1 MAKQDFLVEL
11 GTEELPPK
19 ALKPLS
25 DAFTRGITNGLEE
38 AGIRFGKVE
47 AFAAP
52 RRLAV
57 RVRDLEDAQPDKPV
71 EKRGPAVKAAFDD
84 SGNPTRALTG
94 FATSLGVTPDQLDT
108 METDKG
114 AWVVYRTIEKGRP
127 TVELMPELVDQSL
140 AALPIP
146 KRMRWGA
153 HRTEFV
159 RPVHWSIL
167 LFGNKVIDT
176 PIMGLTPGNKTRGHR
191 FHCPKSLI
199 VPTPG
204 DYEVVLRQEGYVTA
218 DFAER
223 REQIRDGVTAIARK
237 EAGGQA
243 VIDEDLLDE
252 VTALNEWPVPLMG
265 RFEERFLEVPAEAL
279 ISSMKEHQKYFH
291 VVSAD
296 GRMLPLFIT
305 VANLESKDPKQVVS
319 GNEKVIRPRLSDAAF
334 FYDTDRKTRL
344 EDRIDQLKPIV
355 FQDKLG
361 SIYDKSVRVAAL
373 AKKIADAIGSDPVLA
388 ERAAMLAKT
397 DLVTEMVLEF
407 TDLQGI
413 MGQYY
418 AANDGENEDVAS
430 ALNEQY
436 MPRFA
441 GDDLPATLTG
451 CAVAIA
457 DRIDS
462 LVGLFGINQ
471 PPSGTRDP
479 FGLRR
484 ASLGVLRIIIEREL
498 PLDLQT
504 LCEWAV
510 EEHNSITEPNVANTV
525 VDYMLERFR
534 AHYEEQGISAEVYL
548 AVHARRPTRPLD
560 FDRRVKAVEAFRQ
573 LPEALALAGANK
585 RVSNILT
592 KQGGDSI
599 GESIDSEL
607 LQDKAEITLADQ
619 IRQQADKALPLFEKG
634 DYATAL
640 SSLASLREPVDNFF
654 DEVMVMA
661 DDEAVRNNRLA
672 MLNLLRN
679 LFLRVADISVL
690 PTASGQ

>member
-1 MAKQDFLVEL
+1 MATQDFLVEL

-25 DAFTRGITNGLEE
+25 DAFTQGIARGLEE
-38 AGIRFGKVE
+38 AGVE
-47 AFAAP
+47 FATVESFAAP

-57 RVRDLEDAQPDKPV
+57 RIRDLADSQQDKSV

-84 SGNPTRALTG
+84 AGNPTRALTG

-108 METDKG
+108 LETDKG
-114 AWVVYRTIEKGRP
+114 AWVVYRTVEQGKP
-127 TVELMPELVDQSL
+127 TVELMPELVEQSL
-140 AALPIP
+140 ASLPIP

-159 RPVHWSIL
+159 RPVHWVVM
-167 LFGNKVIDT
+167 LFGNKVIET
-176 PIMGLTPGNKTRGHR
+176 PIMGLNPGNKTRGHR

-199 VPTPG
+199 VPTPN
-204 DYEVVLRQEGYVTA
+204 DYEVVLKQEGYVIA

-223 REQIRDGVTAIARK
+223 REQIRAGVTQLAEK
-237 EAGGQA
+237 EAGGKA

-291 VVSAD
+291 VVAAD
-296 GRMLPLFIT
+296 GEMLPLFIT
-305 VANLESKDPKQVVS
+305 VANIESKDPSQVIS

-334 FYDTDRKTRL
+334 FYETDRKTKL
-344 EDRIDQLKPIV
+344 EDRIDALKPIV
-355 FQDKLG
+355 FQEKLG
-361 SIYDKSVRVAAL
+361 SIYDKSVRVSAL
-373 AKKIADAIGSDPVLA
+373 ARKIADAIGSDPALA

-418 AANDGENEDVAS
+418 AANDGEPADVAK

-441 GDDLPATLTG
+441 GDDLPTTLTG
-451 CAVAIA
+451 CAIAIA
-457 DRIDS
+457 DRLDS

-479 FGLRR
+479 FALRR

-504 LCEWAV
+504 CCEWA
-510 EEHNSITEPNVANTV
+510 EENFTVLTEQNTASTV

-534 AHYEEQGISAEVYL
+534 AHYDEQGIGAEVYL

-573 LPEALALAGANK
+573 LPEAQALAGANK

-599 GESIDSEL
+599 GETVDASL
-607 LQDKAEITLADQ
+607 LQDSAEKALADQ
-619 IRQQADKALPLFEKG
+619 VDQQAAKVLPLFENG
-634 DYATAL
+634 DYASAL

-661 DDEAVRNNRLA
+661 DDEATRNNRLA
-672 MLNLLRN
+672 LLNRLRN
-679 LFLRVADISVL
+679 LFLRVADISLL
-690 PTASGQ
+690 PTAG

>member
-1 MAKQDFLVEL
+1 MATQDFLVEL

-25 DAFTRGITNGLEE
+25 DALTAGITQGLTD
-38 AGIRFGKVE
+38 AGIGFGEVQS
-47 AFAAP
+47 FAAP

-57 RVRDLEDAQPDKPV
+57 RVRNLADAQPDKSV

-84 SGNPTRALTG
+84 AGNPTRALTG

-108 METDKG
+108 LETDKG
-114 AWVVYRTIEKGRP
+114 AWVVFRTVENGRP
-127 TVELMPELVDQSL
+127 TVELMPELVEQAL
-140 AALPIP
+140 AGLPIP
-146 KRMRWGA
+146 KRMRWGSY
-153 HRTEFV
+153 RTEFV
-159 RPVHWSIL
+159 RPVHWAIM
-167 LFGNKVIDT
+167 LFGNKIIDT
-176 PIMGLTPGNKTRGHR
+176 PIMGLNPGNKTRGHR

-204 DYEVVLRQEGYVTA
+204 DYEVVLKQEGYVIA

-223 REQIRDGVTAIARK
+223 REQIRAGVIALAEK
-237 EAGGQA
+237 EAGGKA

-291 VVSAD
+291 VVTAAGD
-296 GRMLPLFIT
+296 MLPLFIT
-305 VANLESKDPKQVVS
+305 VANLQSKDPAQVIS

-334 FYDTDRKTRL
+334 FYETDRKTRL

-355 FQDKLG
+355 FQEKLG
-361 SIYDKSVRVAAL
+361 SLYDKSVRVAAL
-373 AKKIADAIGSDPVLA
+373 AKKIAAAIGSDPALA

-418 AANDGENEDVAS
+418 AEHDGEAGDVAK

-441 GDDLPATLTG
+441 GDDLPTTLTG

-457 DRIDS
+457 DRLDS

-479 FGLRR
+479 FALRR

-504 LCEWAV
+504 CCQWAEDNFTV
-510 EEHNSITEPNVANTV
+510 LTEQNTAATV

-534 AHYEEQGISAEVYL
+534 AHYDEQGIGAEVFL
-548 AVHARRPTRPLD
+548 AVHARRPTKPLD

-592 KQGGDSI
+592 KQGGDTV
-599 GESIDSEL
+599 GETVDKNL
-607 LQDKAEITLADQ
+607 LQDQAEQALAEH
-619 IRQQADKALPLFEKG
+619 ISQQADKVLPLFEQG
-634 DYATAL
+634 NYAAAL
-640 SSLASLREPVDNFF
+640 TSLASLREPVDKFF
-654 DEVMVMA
+654 DDVMVMA
-661 DDEAVRNNRLA
+661 EDEAIRHNRLA
-672 MLNLLRN
+672 MLNQLRN
-679 LFLRVADISVL
+679 LFLRVADISLL
-690 PTASGQ
+690 PTAS

>member
-1 MAKQDFLVEL
+1 MATQDFLVEL

-25 DAFTRGITNGLEE
+25 DAFTQGIVKGLEE
-38 AGIRFGKVE
+38 AGIEFGKVD

-57 RVRDLEDAQPDKPV
+57 RIRDLADAQPDKPV

-84 SGNPTRALTG
+84 AGNPTRALTG

-108 METDKG
+108 LETDKG
-114 AWVVYRTIEKGRP
+114 AWVVYRTVEQGKP
-127 TVELMPELVDQSL
+127 TVELMPELVEQSL

-159 RPVHWSIL
+159 RPVHWAIM
-167 LFGNKVIDT
+167 LFGNTVIDT
-176 PIMGLTPGNKTRGHR
+176 PIIGLTPGNKTRGHR

-199 VPTPG
+199 VPTPN
-204 DYEVVLRQEGYVTA
+204 DYEVVLRQEGYVVA

-223 REQIRDGVTAIARK
+223 REIIRQGVTELAET
-237 EAGGQA
+237 EAKGKA

-265 RFEERFLEVPAEAL
+265 RFEDRFLDVPAEAL

-296 GRMLPLFIT
+296 GDMMPLFIT
-305 VANLESKDPKQVVS
+305 VANIESKDPSQVIS

-334 FYDTDRKTRL
+334 FYETDRKSRL

-355 FQDKLG
+355 FQEKLG
-361 SIYDKSVRVAAL
+361 SLYDKSVRVAAL
-373 AKKIADAIGSDPVLA
+373 ASKIASAIGSEPELA
-388 ERAAMLAKT
+388 NRAGMLAKT
-397 DLVTEMVLEF
+397 DLCTEMVLEF

-418 AANDGENEDVAS
+418 ATNDGEPADVAK

-441 GDDLPATLTG
+441 GDELPTTLTG

-479 FGLRR
+479 FALRR

-504 LCEWAV
+504 LCEWAA
-510 EEHNSITEPNVANTV
+510 EEHSAITEANVANTV

-534 AHYEEQGISAEVYL
+534 AHYDEQGIGAEVYL

-573 LPEALALAGANK
+573 LPEALALAAANK

-592 KQGGDSI
+592 KQGGDQI
-599 GESIDSEL
+599 GEAVNDSL
-607 LQDKAEITLADQ
+607 LQDAEEKTLAEQ
-619 IRQQADKALPLFEKG
+619 VEQQAAKVLPLFEQG
-634 DYATAL
+634 DYASAL
-640 SSLASLREPVDNFF
+640 SSLAGLREPVDNFF
-654 DEVMVMA
+654 DAVMVMA
-661 DDEAVRNNRLA
+661 DDEAIRNNRLA
-672 MLNLLRN
+672 LLNRLRN
-679 LFLRVADISVL
+679 LFLRVADISLL
-690 PTASGQ
+690 PTAS

>member
-1 MAKQDFLVEL
+1 MSTQDFLVEL

-25 DAFTRGITNGLEE
+25 DAFTAGITKGLEE
-38 AGIRFGKVE
+38 AGIAFAEVE
-47 AFAAP
+47 SFAAP

-57 RVRDLEDAQPDKPV
+57 RVRKLAEAQPDKSV

-84 SGNPTRALTG
+84 AGNPTRALTG

-108 METDKG
+108 LETDKG
-114 AWVVYRTIEKGRP
+114 AWVVFRTVEKGRP
-127 TVELMPELVDQSL
+127 TIELMPELVEQSL

-159 RPVHWSIL
+159 RPVHWVIM
-167 LFGNKVIDT
+167 LFGNKVIDA
-176 PIMGLTPGNKTRGHR
+176 PVMGLSPGNKTRGHR

-204 DYEVVLRQEGYVTA
+204 DYEVVLKEEGFVLA

-223 REQIRDGVTAIARK
+223 REQIRTGVTALAEK
-237 EAGGQA
+237 EAGGRA
-243 VIDEDLLDE
+243 VIDEELLDE

-265 RFEERFLEVPAEAL
+265 RFEERFLEVPSEAL

-291 VVSAD
+291 VVTANGD
-296 GRMLPLFIT
+296 MLPLFIT
-305 VANLESKDPKQVVS
+305 VANLQSKDPAQVIS

-334 FYDTDRKTRL
+334 FYETDRKSRL
-344 EDRIDQLKPIV
+344 EDRLDQLKPIV
-355 FQDKLG
+355 FQEKLG
-361 SIYDKSVRVAAL
+361 SLYDKSVRVAAL
-373 AKKIADAIGSDPVLA
+373 AKKIAGTIGSDPALA

-418 AANDGENEDVAS
+418 AEHDGEPGDVTK

-441 GDDLPATLTG
+441 GDDLPTTLTG

-457 DRIDS
+457 DRLDS

-479 FGLRR
+479 FALRR

-504 LCEWAV
+504 CCQWAEDNFTV
-510 EEHNSITEPNVANTV
+510 LTEKGTAATV

-534 AHYEEQGISAEVYL
+534 AHYDEQGIGAEVYL

-573 LPEALALAGANK
+573 LPEAQALAGANK

-592 KQGGDSI
+592 KQGGDSVS
-599 GESIDSEL
+599 ETVDSGL
-607 LQDKAEITLADQ
+607 LQDQAEHALAEQ
-619 IRQQADKALPLFEKG
+619 ISQQADKVLPLFEQG
-634 DYATAL
+634 DYAAAL

-661 DDEAVRNNRLA
+661 EDEAIRNNRLA
-672 MLNLLRN
+672 MLNQLRN
-679 LFLRVADISVL
+679 LFLRVADISLL
-690 PTASGQ
+690 PTAS

>member
-1 MAKQDFLVEL
+1 MATQDFLVEL

-19 ALKPLS
+19 ALKTLS
-25 DAFTRGITNGLEE
+25 DAFTQGIQKGLEN
-38 AGIRFGKVE
+38 AGIAFGRVE

-57 RVRDLEDAQPDKPV
+57 RVRALGDAQPDKPV

-94 FATSLGVTPDQLDT
+94 FATSLGITPDQLDT
-108 METDKG
+108 LETDKG

-127 TVELMPELVDQSL
+127 TVDLLPELVDQSL

-159 RPVHWSIL
+159 RPVHWAIM

-176 PIMGLTPGNKTRGHR
+176 PFMGLTPGNKTRGHR

-204 DYEVVLRQEGYVTA
+204 DYEVVLKQEGYVIA

-223 REQIRDGVTAIARK
+223 REQIRKGVTALART
-237 EAGGQA
+237 EAAGQA

-265 RFEERFLEVPAEAL
+265 RFEERFLDVPAEAL

-291 VVSAD
+291 VVSSE
-296 GRMLPLFIT
+296 GKVLPLFIT
-305 VANLESKDPKQVVS
+305 VANLESKDPGQVIS

-334 FYDTDRKTRL
+334 FYETDRKTRL
-344 EDRIDQLKPIV
+344 EDRIDRLKPIV
-355 FQDKLG
+355 FQEKLG
-361 SIYDKSVRVAAL
+361 SLYDKSVRVSAL
-373 AKKIADAIGSDPVLA
+373 AEKIAGAIGSDPVLA
-388 ERAAMLAKT
+388 KRAAMLAKT

-413 MGQYY
+413 MGEYY
-418 AANDGENEDVAS
+418 AANDGENPDVAS

-441 GDDLPATLTG
+441 GDDLPRTLTG
-451 CAVAIA
+451 CTLAIA
-457 DRIDS
+457 DRLDS

-479 FGLRR
+479 FALRR

-504 LCEWAV
+504 CCEWATENFAV
-510 EEHNSITEPNVANTV
+510 LTEEDTASTV

-534 AHYEEQGISAEVYL
+534 AHYEEQGINAEVYL
-548 AVHARRPTRPLD
+548 AVHARRPTQPLD
-560 FDRRVKAVEAFRQ
+560 FDRRVRAVENFRQ
-573 LPEALALAGANK
+573 LPEAQALAGANK

-599 GESIDSEL
+599 GETIDDSL
-607 LQDKAEITLADQ
+607 LQDPAEKTLAEQ
-619 IRQQADKALPLFEKG
+619 IRQQAETVIPMFEKG
-634 DYATAL
+634 DYAAAL
-640 SSLASLREPVDNFF
+640 SSLANLREPVDRFF
-654 DEVMVMA
+654 EEVMVMA
-661 DDEAVRNNRLA
+661 EDDATRNNRLA
-672 MLNLLRN
+672 MLNSLRN

-690 PTASGQ
+690 PTTA

>member
-1 MAKQDFLVEL
+1 MATQDFLVEL

-19 ALKPLS
+19 ALRPLS
-25 DAFTRGITNGLEE
+25 DAFTQGIVKGLEE
-38 AGIRFGKVE
+38 AGIGFGAVE

-57 RVRDLEDAQPDKPV
+57 RIRNLSDAQPDKPV

-84 SGNPTRALTG
+84 AGNPTRALTG

-108 METDKG
+108 LETDKG
-114 AWVVYRTIEKGRP
+114 AWVVYRTVEKGKP
-127 TVELMPELVDQSL
+127 TVELMPELVEQSL

-153 HRTEFV
+153 YRTEFV
-159 RPVHWSIL
+159 RPVHWVIML
-167 LFGNKVIDT
+167 YGNAVIEA
-176 PIMGLTPGNKTRGHR
+176 PIMGLTPGNTTRGHR
-191 FHCPKSLI
+191 FHCPKALI
-199 VPTPG
+199 VPTPN
-204 DYEVVLRQEGYVTA
+204 DYEVVLKNEGHVIA

-223 REQIRDGVTAIARK
+223 RELIRAGVAAIA
-237 EAGGQA
+237 EQQGQGKA

-252 VTALNEWPVPLMG
+252 VTALNEWPVPLLG

-291 VVSAD
+291 VVNQD

-305 VANLESKDPKQVVS
+305 VANLESKDPAQVVA

-334 FYDTDRKTRL
+334 FYETDRKTRL
-344 EDRIDQLKPIV
+344 EDRIDALKPIV
-355 FQDKLG
+355 FQEKLG
-361 SIYDKSVRVAAL
+361 SIHDKSVRVAAL
-373 AKKIADAIGSDPVLA
+373 AGKIANAIGSDPAQA

-418 AANDGENEDVAS
+418 AHNDGEADDVAK

-441 GDDLPATLTG
+441 GDDLPTTLTG

-457 DRIDS
+457 DRLDS
-462 LVGLFGINQ
+462 LVGLFGIGQ
-471 PPSGTRDP
+471 PPTGTRDP

-504 LCEWAV
+504 CCEWA
-510 EEHNSITEPNVANTV
+510 EQNFSQLSEPDTASTV

-534 AHYEEQGISAEVYL
+534 AHYDEQGIGAEVYL

-573 LPEALALAGANK
+573 LPEAQALASANK

-592 KQGGDSI
+592 KQGGEQV
-599 GESIDSEL
+599 GEAVNSAL
-607 LQDKAEITLADQ
+607 LQDKAEQTLAATVEE
-619 IRQQADKALPLFEKG
+619 QARTVLPLFEQG
-634 DYATAL
+634 DYRAAL
-640 SSLASLREPVDNFF
+640 SSLAHLREPVDRFF

-661 DDEAVRNNRLA
+661 EDEAVRNNRLA
-672 MLNLLRN
+672 LLNQLRN
-679 LFLRVADISVL
+679 LFLRVADISLL
-690 PTASGQ
+690 PTSG

>member
-1 MAKQDFLVEL
+1 MATQDFLVEL

-25 DAFTRGITNGLEE
+25 DAFTQGIAKGLED
-38 AGIRFGKVE
+38 AGVAFGKVE

-57 RVRDLEDAQPDKPV
+57 RIRDLADAQPDKAV

-94 FATSLGVTPDQLDT
+94 FATSLGITPDQLDT

-114 AWVVYRTIEKGRP
+114 AWVVYRTVEQGKP
-127 TVELMPELVDQSL
+127 TVELLPELVDKAL
-140 AALPIP
+140 AGLPIP

-159 RPVHWSIL
+159 RPVHWLIM

-176 PIMGLTPGNKTRGHR
+176 PIMNLTPGNTTRGHR
-191 FHCPKSLI
+191 FHCPKELI
-199 VPTPG
+199 VPTPS
-204 DYEVVLRQEGYVTA
+204 DYEVVLKEEGCVLA

-223 REQIRDGVTAIARK
+223 REQIRKGVTELAEK
-237 EAGGQA
+237 EAGGKA
-243 VIDEDLLDE
+243 VISDDLLDE

-265 RFEERFLEVPAEAL
+265 RFEERFLDVPAEAL
-279 ISSMKEHQKYFH
+279 ISSMEEHQKYFH
-291 VVSAD
+291 VVAAD
-296 GRMLPLFIT
+296 GEMLPLFIT
-305 VANLESKDPKQVVS
+305 VANIESKDPAQVIS
-319 GNEKVIRPRLSDAAF
+319 GNEKVIRPRLADAAF
-334 FYDTDRKTRL
+334 FYDTDRKSRL
-344 EDRIDQLKPIV
+344 EDRIDALKPIV

-373 AKKIADAIGSDPVLA
+373 AKKIADAIDSDPALA

-418 AANDGENEDVAS
+418 AANDGEHEDVAK

-441 GDDLPATLTG
+441 GDDLPSTLTG

-504 LCEWAV
+504 LCEWA
-510 EEHNSITEPNVANTV
+510 EENFTVLTEQNTASTV

-534 AHYEEQGISAEVYL
+534 AHYDEQGISAEVYL

-573 LPEALALAGANK
+573 LPEAQALAGANK

-599 GESIDSEL
+599 GETVDSSL
-607 LQDKAEITLADQ
+607 LQDPAEQTLAEQ
-619 IRQQADKALPLFEKG
+619 VNAQADKVVPLFEQG
-634 DYATAL
+634 DYASAL
-640 SSLASLREPVDNFF
+640 SSLASLRAPVDTFF

-672 MLNLLRN
+672 LLNRLRN
-679 LFLRVADISVL
+679 LFLRVADISLL
-690 PTASGQ
+690 PTAG

>member
-1 MAKQDFLVEL
+1 MATQDFLVEL

-25 DAFTRGITNGLEE
+25 DAFTQGIARGLEE
-38 AGIRFGKVE
+38 AGVEFAKVE
-47 AFAAP
+47 SFAAP

-57 RVRDLEDAQPDKPV
+57 RIRDLADSQQDKSV

-84 SGNPTRALTG
+84 AGNPTRALTG

-108 METDKG
+108 LETDKG
-114 AWVVYRTIEKGRP
+114 AWVVYRTVEQGKP
-127 TVELMPELVDQSL
+127 TVELMPELVEQSL
-140 AALPIP
+140 ASLPIP

-159 RPVHWSIL
+159 RPVHWVVM
-167 LFGNKVIDT
+167 LFGNKVIET

-199 VPTPG
+199 VPTPN
-204 DYEVVLRQEGYVTA
+204 DYEVVLKQEGYVIA

-223 REQIRDGVTAIARK
+223 REQIRAGVTELAEK
-237 EAGGQA
+237 EAGGKA

-291 VVSAD
+291 VVAAD
-296 GRMLPLFIT
+296 GEMLPLFIT
-305 VANLESKDPKQVVS
+305 VANIESKDPSQVIS

-334 FYDTDRKTRL
+334 FYETDRKTKL
-344 EDRIDQLKPIV
+344 EDRIDALKPIV
-355 FQDKLG
+355 FQEKLG

-373 AKKIADAIGSDPVLA
+373 ARKIADAIGSDPALA

-418 AANDGENEDVAS
+418 AANDGEPEDVAK

-441 GDDLPATLTG
+441 GDDLPTTLTG
-451 CAVAIA
+451 CAIAIA
-457 DRIDS
+457 DRLDS

-479 FGLRR
+479 FALRR
-484 ASLGVLRIIIEREL
+484 ASLGVLRIIIERGL

-504 LCEWAV
+504 CCEWA
-510 EEHNSITEPNVANTV
+510 EENFTVLTEQNTASTV

-534 AHYEEQGISAEVYL
+534 AHYDEQGIGAEVYL

-573 LPEALALAGANK
+573 LPEAQALAGANK

-599 GESIDSEL
+599 GETVDASLLRDSAE
-607 LQDKAEITLADQ
+607 KALAEQVDQ
-619 IRQQADKALPLFEKG
+619 QSARVLPLFENG
-634 DYATAL
+634 DYASAL
-640 SSLASLREPVDNFF
+640 SSLASLREPVDSFF

-661 DDEAVRNNRLA
+661 DDEATRNNRLA
-672 MLNLLRN
+672 LLNRLRN
-679 LFLRVADISVL
+679 LFLRVADISLL
-690 PTASGQ
+690 PTAG

>member
-1 MAKQDFLVEL
+1 MATQDFLVEL

-25 DAFTRGITNGLEE
+25 DAFTQGIAKGLED
-38 AGIRFGKVE
+38 AGVEFGKVE

-57 RVRDLEDAQPDKPV
+57 RIRDLADAQPDKAV

-94 FATSLGVTPDQLDT
+94 FATSLGITPDQLDT

-114 AWVVYRTIEKGRP
+114 AWVVYRTVEQGKP
-127 TVELMPELVDQSL
+127 TVELLPELVDKSL

-159 RPVHWSIL
+159 RPVHWLIM

-176 PIMGLTPGNKTRGHR
+176 PIMNLTPGNTTRGHR
-191 FHCPKSLI
+191 FHCPKELI

-204 DYEVVLRQEGYVTA
+204 DYEVVLKEEGCVLA

-223 REQIRDGVTAIARK
+223 REQIRRGVTELAEK
-237 EAGGQA
+237 EAGGKA
-243 VIDEDLLDE
+243 VISDDLLDE

-265 RFEERFLEVPAEAL
+265 RFEERFLDVPAEAL
-279 ISSMKEHQKYFH
+279 ISSMEEHQKYFH
-291 VVSAD
+291 VVAAD
-296 GRMLPLFIT
+296 GEMLPLFIT
-305 VANLESKDPKQVVS
+305 VANIESKDPAQVIS
-319 GNEKVIRPRLSDAAF
+319 GNEKVIRPRLADAAF
-334 FYDTDRKTRL
+334 FYDTDRKSRL
-344 EDRIDQLKPIV
+344 EDRIDALKPIV

-373 AKKIADAIGSDPVLA
+373 AKKIADAIDSDPALA

-418 AANDGENEDVAS
+418 AANDGEHEDVAK

-441 GDDLPATLTG
+441 GDDLPSTLTG

-504 LCEWAV
+504 LCEWA
-510 EEHNSITEPNVANTV
+510 EENFTVLTEQNTASTV

-534 AHYEEQGISAEVYL
+534 AHYDEQGISAEVYL

-573 LPEALALAGANK
+573 LPEAQALAGANK

-599 GESIDSEL
+599 GETVDSSL
-607 LQDKAEITLADQ
+607 LQDPAEQTLAEQ
-619 IRQQADKALPLFEKG
+619 VNAQADKVVPLFEQG
-634 DYATAL
+634 DYASAL
-640 SSLASLREPVDNFF
+640 SSLASLRAPVDTFF

-672 MLNLLRN
+672 LLNRLRN
-679 LFLRVADISVL
+679 LFLRVADISLL
-690 PTASGQ
+690 PTAG

>member
-1 MAKQDFLVEL
+1 MATQDFLVEL

-25 DAFTRGITNGLEE
+25 DAFTQGIARGLEE
-38 AGIRFGKVE
+38 AGIEFGRIE

-57 RVRDLEDAQPDKPV
+57 RIRSLADAQPDKSV

-84 SGNPTRALTG
+84 AGNPTRALTG

-108 METDKG
+108 LETDKG
-114 AWVVYRTIEKGRP
+114 AWVVYRTVEQGKP
-127 TVELMPELVDQSL
+127 TVELMPELVEQSL
-140 AALPIP
+140 AGLPIP

-159 RPVHWSIL
+159 RPVHWVIM
-167 LFGNKVIDT
+167 LFGNKVIDR
-176 PIMGLTPGNKTRGHR
+176 PVMGLTPGNKTRGHR

-204 DYEVVLRQEGYVTA
+204 DYEVVLKQEGYVIA
-218 DFAER
+218 DFTER
-223 REQIRDGVTAIARK
+223 REQIRAGVTELAEK
-237 EAGGQA
+237 EASGKA

-265 RFEERFLEVPAEAL
+265 HFEERFLEVPAEAL

-291 VVSAD
+291 VVAAD
-296 GRMLPLFIT
+296 GEMLPLFIT
-305 VANLESKDPKQVVS
+305 VANIESKDPAQVIS

-334 FYDTDRKTRL
+334 FYETDRKTRL
-344 EDRIDQLKPIV
+344 EARVDALKPIV
-355 FQDKLG
+355 FQEKLG

-373 AKKIADAIGSDPVLA
+373 ARKIADAIGSDPALA

-418 AANDGENEDVAS
+418 AANDGEPEDVAK

-441 GDDLPATLTG
+441 GDDLPTTQTG
-451 CAVAIA
+451 CAIAIA
-457 DRIDS
+457 DRLDS

-479 FGLRR
+479 FALRR
-484 ASLGVLRIIIEREL
+484 ASLGVLRIIIERRL

-504 LCEWAV
+504 CCEWAQESFTV
-510 EEHNSITEPNVANTV
+510 LTEQDTASTV
-525 VDYMLERFR
+525 VDYILERFR
-534 AHYEEQGISAEVYL
+534 AHYDEQGIGAEVYL

-573 LPEALALAGANK
+573 LPEAQALAGANK

-599 GESIDSEL
+599 GETVDASLLRDSAE
-607 LQDKAEITLADQ
+607 KALAAQVD
-619 IRQQADKALPLFEKG
+619 QQADKVLPLFENG
-634 DYATAL
+634 DYASAL
-640 SSLASLREPVDNFF
+640 SSLANLRKPVDNFF

-661 DDEAVRNNRLA
+661 DDEAIRNNRLA
-672 MLNLLRN
+672 LLNRLRN
-679 LFLRVADISVL
+679 LFLRVADISLL
-690 PTASGQ
+690 PAAG

>member
-1 MAKQDFLVEL
+1 MATQDFLVEL

-25 DAFTRGITNGLEE
+25 DAFTQGIARGLEE
-38 AGIRFGKVE
+38 AGVEFAKVE

-57 RVRDLEDAQPDKPV
+57 RIRDLADSQQDKSV

-84 SGNPTRALTG
+84 AGNPTRALTG

-108 METDKG
+108 LETDKG
-114 AWVVYRTIEKGRP
+114 AWVVYRTVEQGKP
-127 TVELMPELVDQSL
+127 TIELMPELVEQSL
-140 AALPIP
+140 ASLPIP

-159 RPVHWSIL
+159 RPVHWVVML
-167 LFGNKVIDT
+167 YGNKVIEA
-176 PIMGLTPGNKTRGHR
+176 PIMGLAPGNKTRGHR

-199 VPTPG
+199 VPTPN
-204 DYEVVLRQEGYVTA
+204 DYEVVLKQEGYVIA

-223 REQIRDGVTAIARK
+223 REQIRAGVTELAEK
-237 EAGGQA
+237 EAGGKA

-291 VVSAD
+291 VVAAD
-296 GRMLPLFIT
+296 GEMLPLFIT
-305 VANLESKDPKQVVS
+305 VANIESKDPSQVVS

-334 FYDTDRKTRL
+334 FYETDRKTKL
-344 EDRIDQLKPIV
+344 EDRVDALKPIV
-355 FQDKLG
+355 FQEKLG

-373 AKKIADAIGSDPVLA
+373 AKKIADAIGSDPALA

-418 AANDGENEDVAS
+418 AANDGEPEDVAK

-441 GDDLPATLTG
+441 GDDLPTTLTG
-451 CAVAIA
+451 CAIAIA
-457 DRIDS
+457 DRLDS

-479 FGLRR
+479 FALRR

-504 LCEWAV
+504 CCEWA
-510 EEHNSITEPNVANTV
+510 EENFTVLTEQNTASTV

-534 AHYEEQGISAEVYL
+534 AHYDEQGIGAEVYL

-573 LPEALALAGANK
+573 LPEAQALAGANK

-592 KQGGDSI
+592 KQGGDSV
-599 GESIDSEL
+599 GETVDAGL
-607 LQDKAEITLADQ
+607 LQDSAEKALAEQVD
-619 IRQQADKALPLFEKG
+619 QQAAKVLPLFENG
-634 DYATAL
+634 DYASAL
-640 SSLASLREPVDNFF
+640 SSLASLRAPVDNFF

-672 MLNLLRN
+672 LLNRLRN
-679 LFLRVADISVL
+679 LFLRVADISLL
-690 PTASGQ
+690 PTAG

>member
-1 MAKQDFLVEL
+1 MATQDFLVEL

-25 DAFTRGITNGLEE
+25 DAFTRGISQGLTD
-38 AGIRFGKVE
+38 AGIAFGAVE
-47 AFAAP
+47 TFAAP

-57 RVRDLEDAQPDKPV
+57 RVRDLADAQPDKPV

-84 SGNPTRALTG
+84 AGNPTRALTG

-114 AWVVYRTIEKGRP
+114 AWVVYRTVEQGKP
-127 TVELMPELVDQSL
+127 TVELMPELVEQSL

-159 RPVHWSIL
+159 RPVHWVVL
-167 LFGNKVIDT
+167 LYGNKVIDS

-191 FHCPKSLI
+191 FHCPKTLI
-199 VPTPG
+199 VPTPD
-204 DYEVVLRQEGYVTA
+204 DYEVVLKQEGFVLA

-223 REQIRDGVTAIARK
+223 REQIRAGVAELAER
-237 EAGGQA
+237 EAGGKA

-265 RFEERFLEVPAEAL
+265 RFEDRFLEVPAEAL

-291 VVSAD
+291 VVAAD
-296 GRMLPLFIT
+296 GEMLPLFIT
-305 VANLESKDPKQVVS
+305 VANIDSKDPAQVIS

-334 FYDTDRKTRL
+334 FYETDRKSRL
-344 EDRIDQLKPIV
+344 EDRIDRLKPIV
-355 FQDKLG
+355 FQEKLG

-373 AKKIADAIGSDPVLA
+373 ASKIADAIGSDPALA

-418 AANDGENEDVAS
+418 ASHDGEAADVAK

-441 GDDLPATLTG
+441 GDDLPTTLTG
-451 CAVAIA
+451 CAIAIA
-457 DRIDS
+457 DRLDS

-479 FGLRR
+479 FALRR

-504 LCEWAV
+504 CCEWAAENFTV
-510 EEHNSITEPNVANTV
+510 LTESDTAATV

-534 AHYEEQGISAEVYL
+534 AHYEELGIGAEVYL

-573 LPEALALAGANK
+573 LPEAQALAGANK

-592 KQGGDSI
+592 KQGGDDI
-599 GESIDSEL
+599 GESVDTGL
-607 LQDKAEITLADQ
+607 LQDAAEKALAEQ
-619 IRQQADKALPLFEKG
+619 VAHQAEQVLPLFEQG
-634 DYATAL
+634 DYASAL
-640 SSLASLREPVDNFF
+640 RSLASLREPVDNFF
-654 DEVMVMA
+654 DQVMVMA
-661 DDEAVRNNRLA
+661 EDDATRNNRLA
-672 MLNLLRN
+672 LLNRLRN
-679 LFLRVADISVL
+679 LFLRVADISLL
-690 PTASGQ
+690 PTAG